1 MGRKIA
7 LVTVF
12 CLLANSSSAES
23 PKQLGADAANS
34 GRYSEAYWLWLPLAE
49 GGDREVQEG
58 VALLLAGNGD
68 LGIKFSASE
77 RHAQTLK
84 WLVKSARNGQPTAMR
99 WLADS
104 FKWGW
109 YGLIANPAAARCW
122 RSAAESDEATRLSEC
137 EKLADIDSALTK
149 Q

>member
-7 LVTVF
+7 LVT
-12 CLLANSSSAES
+12 LLCFLASSSAAQS
-23 PKQLGADAANS
+23 AKQLGANAANS
-34 GRYSEAYWLWLPLAE
+34 GHYAEAYRLWLPLAE

-68 LGIKFSASE
+68 LGVKFSAPE
-77 RHAQTLK
+77 RDAQTLK
-84 WLVKSARNGQPTAMR
+84 WLVKAARNGQPTAMR

-104 FKWGW
+104 FKSGW
-109 YGLIANPAAARCW
+109 YGLTANSGAAQCW
-122 RSAAESDEATRLSEC
+122 RNAAESDAATRPSEC
-137 EKLADIDSALTK
+137 EKLVELDAAVTK